1 MVVSTVKNNR
11 SATSSI
17 PKPRLAPNSSAH
29 RVAATAIARQ
39 LAIREN
45 SVYSWLE
52 NHHGFEFPSIFEW
65 RGFPVS
71 KRSSSFHAMQTRLGI
86 GQDGCSLI

>member
-1 MVVSTVKNNR
+1 MFDIINKIYRMETGLGGGLIPRDQEKKESSAKARCCAQERSMVVSTVKNNR

-17 PKPRLAPNSSAH
+17 PKPRLAPNSGAR

-45 SVYSWLE
+45 SVYS
-52 NHHGFEFPSIFEW
+52 
-65 RGFPVS
+65 
-71 KRSSSFHAMQTRLGI
+71 
-86 GQDGCSLI
+86 